1 MKRTLAPVL
10 ALALLAGAFM
20 GLKGRIDR
28 IPRRKIPGSGINYIP
43 SGKYLKMATFGYS
56 SVLADVIYI
65 WAIQYYGNTDI
76 EDRYSHLT
84 HVFSII
90 SELDPGY
97 VDPYVIGALIAVEDT
112 HDIPLALKILDMGL
126 AKNPGQWI
134 FPLEAG
140 HYAQVYMKDYALA
153 KEYYRK
159 TMEIPG
165 APEVAKRLYAATAF
179 KANDLRTAWE
189 TWLEVFRTAADA
201 QIRKI
206 ASNHLYEVKAAL
218 DSGIVK
224 AALARYRE
232 TFGRNPA
239 SLEELVRAG
248 LLERVPKDFDG
259 KDYLYDARAGEIKT
273 QVIPW
278 KR

>member
-153 KEYYRK
+153 KEYYRAGSRQAALRRHGVQGQRPPDGLGDLARGFSDGGRCADP
-159 TMEIPG
+159 EDRLEPSLRGQGGPGLRHRQGRPG
-165 APEVAKRLYAATAF
+165 ALSRDVRPE
-179 KANDLRTAWE
+179 
-189 TWLEVFRTAADA
+189 
-201 QIRKI
+201 
-206 ASNHLYEVKAAL
+206 
-218 DSGIVK
+218 SG
-224 AALARYRE
+224 LARRARS
-232 TFGRNPA
+232 GGPP
-239 SLEELVRAG
+239 RAG
-248 LLERVPKDFDG
+248 PEGLRRKGLS
-259 KDYLYDARAGEIKT
+259 L
-273 QVIPW
+273 
-278 KR
+278 